1 MIKYFPKV
9 IFLVLL
15 FSSCVS
21 TKKYNQ
27 HIDQTIPVE
36 QLLKDVDFVEHKI
49 ERLHPSADW
58 YISKEGL
65 ASKFDSIRSLIT
77 KPMTPN
83 EFYLLI
89 SNPVTEVKQAHMA
102 VYPLIKKQTKTESKV
117 LKKKGK
123 GPFLQI
129 KMIWHEN
136 ELYVQENLS
145 PDSTIV
151 KGSRI
156 IAFDG
161 MTPQFIHNKYKN
173 TFASDGF
180 NKTWLPKKFNRSL
193 SAYYI
198 IENGLKDSINY
209 QFSYKDSVYSRT
221 LVRMDKT
228 KKADDKKDSIASTDS
243 LKLVVEKPKV
253 DKLVLKRRKDSL
265 QIVAKNRRVFGYDW
279 DLKCFAKDLKIN
291 KVDATVAV
299 LKVTSFSKGQYK
311 KAYKIIFDS
320 IKKSNIQTLIL
331 DLRGNTGGSIEDSRL
346 LFAYLAKEPFQ
357 FIQKS
362 KVTSRK
368 SVPFTAYRNIPLVGS
383 IILTPFKP
391 IMSSVLLA
399 KTSKDS
405 LGNTYFKIRSEN
417 LSEPQENSFK
427 GDLYVLID
435 GGSFSASCLL
445 ASNLQ
450 GSKRGFF
457 VGEETGGTYNGTV
470 AGFMP
475 VFKLPNSKLRFRIGL
490 MDIRPVYQTSE
501 EGRGIF
507 PDQTIIPTLENIVNE
522 EDVQLNWILDQ
533 IKQKSN

>member
-1 MIKYFPKV
+1 MLKIKFY
-9 IFLVLL
+9 IFFLIFVL
-15 FSSCVS
+15 SSCVS
-21 TKKYNQ
+21 TRKYNQ
-27 HIDQTIPVE
+27 HIDQNIPVE

-49 ERLHPSADW
+49 EQLHPSADW
-58 YISKEGL
+58 YISKESL
-65 ASKFDSIRSLIT
+65 ALKFDSIRSLIT

-89 SNPVTEVKQAHMA
+89 SNPVSEVKQAHMA
-102 VYPLIKKQTKTESKV
+102 VYPLLKKQTKAELKV
-117 LKKKGK
+117 LRKKGK
-123 GPFLQI
+123 GPLSQI
-129 KMIWHEN
+129 KMVWYEN

-145 PDSTIV
+145 PDSTII
-151 KGSRI
+151 KGSKI
-156 IAFDG
+156 VTFDG
-161 MTPQFIHNKYKN
+161 ITPQFIHNKYKN

-180 NKTWLPKKFNRSL
+180 NKTWLPKKFNRNL
-193 SAYYI
+193 AAYFT
-198 IENGLKDSINY
+198 IENGTKDSIDY
-209 QFSYKDSVYSRT
+209 QFSFKDSVYKRT
-221 LVRMDKT
+221 LFRKDLA
-228 KKADDKKDSIASTDS
+228 KKSDDKNDLEVSEDSV
-243 LKLVVEKPKV
+243 KVVVEKPIK

-265 QIVAKNRRVFGYDW
+265 KTMAKNRRIFGYDFG
-279 DLKCFAKDLKIN
+279 LKCFAKDLKIN
-291 KVDATVAV
+291 KEDSTVAV
-299 LKVTSFSKGQYK
+299 LKVTSFSKGKYK

-320 IKKSNIQTLIL
+320 IRKSNIQTLIL

-368 SVPFTAYRNIPLVGS
+368 SIPFTAYRNLPLVGN
-383 IILTPFKP
+383 IIMTPFKP
-391 IMSSVLLA
+391 IMSGILLA

-405 LGNTYFKIRSEN
+405 VGNTYFKIRSEN
-417 LSEPQENSFK
+417 MSEPHENSFK

-445 ASNLQ
+445 SSNLH

-475 VFKLPNSKLRFRIGL
+475 VFKLPSSKLKLRIGL
-490 MDIRPVYQTSE
+490 MDIRPVYQAIE

-507 PDQTIIPTLENIVNE
+507 PDHEIIPTIENIINE
-522 EDVQLNWILDQ
+522 EDVQLDWILEQ
-533 IKQKSN
+533 IKIKV

>member
-1 MIKYFPKV
+1 MIKYFPKFF
-9 IFLVLL
+9 FLVLF

-27 HIDQTIPVE
+27 HIEQTIAVE
-36 QLLKDVDFVEHKI
+36 QLLKDVDFVENKI
-49 ERLHPSADW
+49 QKLHPSADW
-58 YISKEGL
+58 YISKEAL

-83 EFYLLI
+83 DFYLLI

-102 VYPLIKKQTKTESKV
+102 VYPLIKKQTKKETKA

-123 GPFLQI
+123 GPFSQI
-129 KMIWHEN
+129 KMIWYEN

-151 KGSRI
+151 KGSKI

-193 SAYYI
+193 SAYFT
-198 IENGLKDSINY
+198 IENGIKDSINF
-209 QFSYKDSVYSRT
+209 QFSYKDSIFNKILFRK
-221 LVRMDKT
+221 DKT
-228 KKADDKKDSIASTDS
+228 KKEDDKKDEANAKDS
-243 LKLVVEKPKV
+243 LSLVVEKPKV

-265 QIVAKNRRVFGYDW
+265 RIVAKNRRIFGYDW
-279 DLKCFAKDLKIN
+279 NLKCFAKDFRIN
-291 KVDATVAV
+291 KEDSTVAV
-299 LKVTSFSKGQYK
+299 LKVTSFSKGKYK

-368 SVPFTAYRNIPLVGS
+368 SIPFTAYRNLPLVGN
-383 IILTPFKP
+383 IIMTPFKP
-391 IMSSVLLA
+391 IMSSILLA

-417 LSEPQENSFK
+417 ISQPQENSFI

-445 ASNLQ
+445 SSNLQ

-475 VFKLPNSKLRFRIGL
+475 VFKLPYSKLRLRIGL
-490 MDIRPVYQTSE
+490 MDIRPVYQVSE

-507 PDQTIIPTLENIVNE
+507 PDQTIIPTIDNIIND
-522 EDVQLNWILDQ
+522 EDVQLNWIIEQ
-533 IKQKSN
+533 IKTKS